1 MSRTRESAS
10 CFHDYRVIS
19 AHVLG
24 MGSQVLRALQGSEF
38 CVADT
43 MRSKLFPIWLSRISG
58 FLLLLWV
65 ILATEA
71 KRWAVMRF
79 AQRGETSRRRHAAEW
94 RAQIWIRSAN
104 GSPTAASP

>member
-1 MSRTRESAS
+1 
-10 CFHDYRVIS
+10 
-19 AHVLG
+19 
-24 MGSQVLRALQGSEF
+24 
-38 CVADT
+38 
-43 MRSKLFPIWLSRISG
+43 
-58 FLLLLWV
+58 LLWV